1 MADGA
6 EDPRRG
12 PLDTGT
18 ERYQKLKQTQVPR
31 DEQEVPLEYQKLVE
45 PHVASFNYFIGEG
58 LQNVVES
65 LQPVEVTHP
74 TTGEVT
80 RIWLSDV
87 RVEKPVRDDVVG
99 LRLTGGA
106 GAVANSRIMPR
117 DCREGGTSYKGS
129 LMATFNWCAGDGMP
143 CSLDR
148 KLGALPVM
156 VRSAAC
162 NLAGMSRA
170 ELVAAKEEA
179 NEMGGYFICNG
190 IERIIRCLVAQRR
203 HYIMALRRGAYHK
216 RGANYT
222 DAATLIRCVRPDQS
236 SATVRCH
243 YLTDGTVNF
252 AFTMRRA
259 EYFIP
264 AGVLLKCFLEVSDR
278 ELYAKL
284 VAGSAPGGGAAAFAA
299 ERAELLL
306 RQADRHDL
314 RTKTQCIEYLG
325 RHFRVVLE
333 QPASATDYEVGEA
346 LLAQYVF
353 THLDPARPAD
363 KLALLLAMLHK
374 LYALVCGACAEDNPD
389 ALTHHEILLPGHLLL
404 KFMKEKLEDVLSLSR
419 ELIKKDL
426 EARPTTDVASA
437 EYMSGLLKKLGDVG
451 AKFEYLLNTG
461 NLVSRSGLDLSQAT
475 GFTVVAEK
483 LNFFRYLSHFRSVH
497 RGAYFA
503 ELRTT
508 TVRKLLPESW
518 GFMCPVHTP
527 DGAPCGLLNHFTA
540 AAGIV
545 TEGSSDAEMTELGIM
560 QVLTS
565 LGMSPA
571 SPALSPPPPPEYLCV
586 QLDGRVVGHVRSGA
600 AAAALV
606 ARLRAIK
613 AIALEAYE
621 RGVPAEGLGLGAAEA
636 EVPYHL
642 EVVHIPPLLGG
653 PFPGLFLFSQSA
665 RMIRPVVQVETSR
678 REMVG
683 GLEQCFMAISCPDG
697 GHGGSPGLAFT
708 HAELGA
714 GAMLSVVASLTPYSD
729 FNQSPRNMYQCQMA
743 KQTMGTPGQATAHRT
758 DTKVYRIQTPQA
770 PICRTIRYAEY
781 KMDEFPNGTNAIV
794 AVLAY
799 TGYDMEDAMIL
810 NKSAVERG
818 LAHASLYKTEC
829 VNLKEERGGGKQYFA
844 ATPHTQMTRNAMAAR
859 QKPTGAFGQLY
870 PQNIPAAAKSPACQ
884 PRPVPAP
891 GAGGAAKPA
900 AAARPAASSD
910 SSGSGSGSGSDAE
923 PDEDMEEQAHAAGES
938 EADRIRR
945 ANRRVLV
952 PEPDNQDSDRIEPD
966 GLPAVG
972 SIIWPG
978 QVFYSTR
985 DEQSGKSKSHKLKGE
1000 EVAVVDQVTLI
1011 GTGGGRGGGG
1021 GELPQ
1026 QANIRL
1032 RFNRNPMIG
1041 DKFASR
1047 HGQKGVLSIL
1057 WPDTDM
1063 PFAAATGIRP
1073 DLIINPHAFP
1083 SRMTIGMLVESLVSK
1098 GGALAG
1104 QFVDASPFQ
1113 RADGVEKGNA
1123 TERWGAYLE
1132 RQGFSRYGQETMIS
1146 GVTGCEMPC
1155 DIYIGPVYYQRLRH
1169 MVSDKF
1175 QVRSTGPINA
1185 MTRQPI
1191 KGRKFGGGIRFGE
1204 MERDSLLAHGAA
1216 YLLHDR
1222 LHACS
1227 DYHVADV
1234 CVSCGSLLA
1243 PLRKPA
1249 ANADVTSNLMLGGGG
1264 GEGGGK
1270 TVCPV
1275 CCPGSSAT
1283 IERVALPY
1291 VFRFLAAE
1299 LAAMNIKMEME
1310 IK

>member
-74 TTGEVT
+74 TTGLVT

-99 LRLTGGA
+99 LRLGGGGGGA
-106 GAVANSRIMPR
+106 SVANSRIMPR
-117 DCREGGTSYKGS
+117 DCREGGTSYKGN
-129 LMATFNWCAGDGMP
+129 LMATFNWCEGDGER
-143 CSLDR
+143 CCIDR
-148 KLGALPVM
+148 KLGGLPIM
-156 VRSAAC
+156 VRSDAC
-162 NLAGMSRA
+162 NLSGMSRA

-278 ELYAKL
+278 ELYGKL
-284 VAGSAPGGGAAAFAA
+284 VSGSAPGGGAAAFAA

-333 QPASATDYEVGEA
+333 QPPSATDYEVGEA
-346 LLAQYVF
+346 LLAEYVF
-353 THLDPARPAD
+353 IHLDPARPAD
-363 KLALLLAMLHK
+363 KLNLLVAMLHK

-404 KFMKEKLEDVLSLSR
+404 KFMKEKLEDTLSITR
-419 ELIKKDL
+419 ELMKKDL
-426 EARPTTDVASA
+426 EARPGTDVASA
-437 EYMSGLLKKLGDVG
+437 EYMAGLLKKLGDVG
-451 AKFEYLLNTG
+451 SKFEYLLNTG

-540 AAGIV
+540 ACSIV
-545 TEGSSDAEMTELGIM
+545 TQGSSNEELTSLGIM
-560 QVLTS
+560 QVLTA

-571 SPALSPPPPPEYLCV
+571 APALSPPPPPDYLCV

-613 AIALEAYE
+613 ASALEAYE
-621 RGVPAEGLGLGAAEA
+621 RGVPAEGVGLGAAEA

-642 EVVHIPPLLGG
+642 EVVHVPPLLGG
-653 PFPGLFLFSQSA
+653 PFPGVFLFSQSA
-665 RMIRPVVQVETSR
+665 RMIRPVVQLDSSK
-678 REMVG
+678 REMLG
-683 GLEQCFMAISCPDG
+683 SLEQCFMSIRCPDG

-729 FNQSPRNMYQCQMA
+729 FNQSPRNMYQC
-743 KQTMGTPGQATAHRT
+743 
-758 DTKVYRIQTPQA
+758 
-770 PICRTIRYAEY
+770 
-781 KMDEFPNGTNAIV
+781 
-794 AVLAY
+794 
-799 TGYDMEDAMIL
+799 
-810 NKSAVERG
+810 
-818 LAHASLYKTEC
+818 
-829 VNLKEERGGGKQYFA
+829 
-844 ATPHTQMTRNAMAAR
+844 
-859 QKPTGAFGQLY
+859 
-870 PQNIPAAAKSPACQ
+870 
-884 PRPVPAP
+884 
-891 GAGGAAKPA
+891 
-900 AAARPAASSD
+900 
-910 SSGSGSGSGSDAE
+910 
-923 PDEDMEEQAHAAGES
+923 
-938 EADRIRR
+938 
-945 ANRRVLV
+945 
-952 PEPDNQDSDRIEPD
+952 
-966 GLPAVG
+966 
-972 SIIWPG
+972 
-978 QVFYSTR
+978 
-985 DEQSGKSKSHKLKGE
+985 
-1000 EVAVVDQVTLI
+1000 QVTLI

-1063 PFAAATGIRP
+1063 PFCAATGIRP

-1146 GVTGCEMPC
+1146 GVTGQEMPC

-1299 LAAMNIKMEME
+1299 LAAMNIKMELE